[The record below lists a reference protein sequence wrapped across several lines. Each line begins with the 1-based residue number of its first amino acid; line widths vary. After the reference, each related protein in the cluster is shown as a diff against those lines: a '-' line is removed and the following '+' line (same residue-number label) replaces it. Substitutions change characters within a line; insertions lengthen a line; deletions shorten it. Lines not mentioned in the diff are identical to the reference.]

1 MAGAFGASS
10 ADLLR
15 IPPKPDT
22 SCTDVD
28 YKGVIYGTQLAIH
41 FMRKNQTPGGCIVAT
56 SSIAALYPFH
66 TFPEYAGAK
75 AAKHNIRINAVLP
88 GTVPTNIMPKA
99 MVDAWGPEQYGGL
112 ATEIQRGLVELMF
125 DSLTPA
131 STVTAAYMKL
141 LDDNTLNGQAI
152 ECSIDKHIFSHHPE
166 YLDGWF
172 SKRSLAVWDPL
183 FEAVHG
189 EKSGLPDAI
198 A

>member
-99 MVDAWGPEQYGGL
+99 MVDAWGPEQYGDL
-112 ATEIQRGLVELMF
+112 
-125 DSLTPA
+125 
-131 STVTAAYMKL
+131 
-141 LDDNTLNGQAI
+141 AI
-152 ECSIDKHIFSHHPE
+152 EI
-166 YLDGWF
+166 
-172 SKRSLAVWDPL
+172 
-183 FEAVHG
+183 
-189 EKSGLPDAI
+189 
-198 A
+198 